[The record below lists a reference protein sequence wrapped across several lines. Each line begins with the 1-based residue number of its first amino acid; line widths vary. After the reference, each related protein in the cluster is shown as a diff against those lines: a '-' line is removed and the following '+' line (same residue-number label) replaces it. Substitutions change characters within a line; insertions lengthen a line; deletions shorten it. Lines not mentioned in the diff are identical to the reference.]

1 LPSVKIGV
9 HCHDDCGL
17 GVALALAG
25 VDAGACLVQG
35 TINGVGERVGNS
47 NLTSI
52 IPNLALKMG
61 YSLNCA
67 ANLQQLRELS
77 LFVDE
82 IANRSPQIAAPFVGA
97 SAFAHKGGVHADAAA
112 KVKHSYEH
120 MDPAQV
126 GNRTRVLVSDMS
138 GRSSIMM
145 KAKEI
150 GVDLDP
156 RSPIMKEFLQEL
168 KALEYRGYGYEAAD
182 ASFKLLLDRF
192 LKQKKNDFEL
202 VGYRVMVSQQA
213 GSEQTLSEATVQIKV
228 GDQIQHTVAE
238 ANGPVAAL
246 DAALRKALRPVFS
259 QIQAVELVDFNVRIL
274 EGQNGAASII
284 RVLIE
289 SSDGQQFWGTVGA
302 SDNIIAAAWEALS
315 DSMQYSIQMGS
326 EPQQ

>member
-1 LPSVKIGV
+1 MP
-9 HCHDDCGL
+9 
-17 GVALALAG
+17 
-25 VDAGACLVQG
+25 
-35 TINGVGERVGNS
+35 TR
-47 NLTSI
+47 
-52 IPNLALKMG
+52 
-61 YSLNCA
+61 
-67 ANLQQLRELS
+67 
-77 LFVDE
+77 
-82 IANRSPQIAAPFVGA
+82 
-97 SAFAHKGGVHADAAA
+97 GVHADTAA

-156 RSPIMKEFLQEL
+156 RSPVMKEFLQEL

-228 GDQIQHTVAE
+228 DDQIQHTVAE

-246 DAALRKALRPVFS
+246 DAALRKALRQHFRFKQWNWWTLMSVFWRDRMA
-259 QIQAVELVDFNVRIL
+259 QHR
-274 EGQNGAASII
+274 
-284 RVLIE
+284 
-289 SSDGQQFWGTVGA
+289 SSVCSLNRLTVSRFG
-302 SDNIIAAAWEALS
+302 ALS
-315 DSMQYSIQMGS
+315 APAIILLQPHGRL
-326 EPQQ
+326 